1 MSALFSTEIKKI
13 LDLFREKSKNDSSEK
28 IESRK
33 MYIWIS
39 LIRENKFP
47 RNAQKNYQQ
56 KLIH

>member
-33 MYIWIS
+33 MYGFPSYAKIS
-39 LIRENKFP
+39 SHEMPKKIISEN
-47 RNAQKNYQQ
+47 
-56 KLIH
+56 